1 MSVKEVSAGGVV
13 FTREGQHLKIML
25 IEDRYGRWSLPKGK
39 QEEGETLVETAL
51 REILE
56 ETGIRGRVVNRLMT
70 IYYQYNNPAL
80 GQMDKEVH
88 YFLVEKVSGS
98 VHVQIEEIRSVH
110 WLEPREAWR
119 LQRNNGYENNDEVL
133 RKALQLLDINVG

>member
-1 MSVKEVSAGGVV
+1 
-13 FTREGQHLKIML
+13 
-25 IEDRYGRWSLPKGK
+25 
-39 QEEGETLVETAL
+39 
-51 REILE
+51 
-56 ETGIRGRVVNRLMT
+56 
-70 IYYQYNNPAL
+70 
-80 GQMDKEVH
+80 MDKEVH

-133 RKALQLLDINVG
+133 RKALQLLDIHVG